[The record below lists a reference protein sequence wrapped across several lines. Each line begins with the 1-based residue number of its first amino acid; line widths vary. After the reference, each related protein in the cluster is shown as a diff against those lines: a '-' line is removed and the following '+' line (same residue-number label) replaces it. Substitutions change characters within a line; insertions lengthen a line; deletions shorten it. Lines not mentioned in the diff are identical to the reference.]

1 MLRIITGIILSYL
14 MGSILVGPIL
24 ARLFRSD
31 LKSTGS
37 GNPGATNAFRVIG
50 PLAGISVL
58 AGDAI
63 KGWLAVYMG
72 GLIGGDT
79 FLPVFGLAAIIGHN
93 WSVFHGFKGG
103 KGIATSLG
111 AIIALCPRVLWIILS
126 SWFLVTLL
134 AGFVSLGSVIA
145 ALLLPIAIFLFY
157 QADPLLVLFGIGTA
171 SMAVY
176 RHVPNLKRLFRGEEN
191 RLFSLWRRK
200 EKDK

>member
-1 MLRIITGIILSYL
+1 LLRIISGIIPSYL
-14 MGSILVGPIL
+14 IGSILVGPIL
-24 ARLFRSD
+24 ARVFRSD

-50 PLAGISVL
+50 PLAGFVVL

-63 KGWLAVYMG
+63 KGWLAVFVG
-72 GLIGGDT
+72 GIIAGGSY
-79 FLPVFGLAAIIGHN
+79 LPLFGLAAIFGHN

-111 AIIALCPRVLWIILS
+111 VIIALCPRVLLIILP
-126 SWFLVTLL
+126 SWFLITLL
-134 AGFVSLGSVIA
+134 SGFVSLGSVIA
-145 ALLLPIAIFLFY
+145 ALMLPIAIFLFY
-157 QADPLLVLFGIGTA
+157 QGNPLLVLFAFGTA

-176 RHVPNLKRLFRGEEN
+176 RHVPNLNRLFRGEEN